1 MNLSF
6 DNIAPWI
13 AFAVTAAATP
23 LLAHIALR
31 SSWIDRR
38 DGELAERKP
47 RTRPVALVG
56 GAALLFGL
64 IAFSLAAPPG
74 GGHRLPWMALGGAFL
89 LGLGDDLKRGGFP
102 PLAKFMGQIGVG
114 VLLALEPGLE
124 WQERILRGV
133 LCVVA
138 QNAVNT
144 FDNADGA
151 STSLGLLACAPHP
164 GARAALLAFLPFNLL
179 LGRGSGPRRVP
190 LAYLGDS
197 GSHLLGVLFAWL
209 PGAEIA
215 LLLPLLDL
223 GRLVVVRWRAGQAPW
238 LGDRRHLAHRL
249 EAAGLS
255 PVGVALALVVI
266 AAPPFLT
273 PGLLGASLTPDSA
286 LALGV
291 LASLALFSAAVVW
304 TPTPKSA
311 GAASG

>member
-1 MNLSF
+1 MISL
-6 DNIAPWI
+6 DDLAPWL
-13 AFAVTAAATP
+13 AFAATAAATP
-23 LLAHIALR
+23 LLAHVALR
-31 SSWIDRR
+31 WTWIDRR
-38 DGELAERKP
+38 DGDLAERKP

-56 GAALLFGL
+56 GAALLLGL
-64 IAFSLAAPPG
+64 LAFQLASSAGSAP
-74 GGHRLPWMALGGAFL
+74 HLPWMALVGAFL
-89 LGLGDDLKRGGFP
+89 LGLVDDLKRGGLP
-102 PLAKFMGQIGVG
+102 ALGKFAGQVGVG

-124 WQERILRGV
+124 WHERILRGV

-151 STSLGLLACAPHP
+151 ATSLGLLACAPHA
-164 GARAALLAFLPFNLL
+164 GARAVLLGFLPFNLL
-179 LGRGSGPRRVP
+179 LGHGKGPKRVP

-223 GRLVVVRWRAGQAPW
+223 ARLVVVRWRAGQAPW

-255 PVGVALALVVI
+255 PVAVALALVVI
-266 AAPPFLT
+266 AAPPFLAPELLAQALT
-273 PGLLGASLTPDSA
+273 PGSA

-291 LASLALFSAAVVW
+291 LASLALFSAAVRW
-304 TPTPKSA
+304 TPNPKSV
-311 GAASG
+311 GATSG